1 LLPEEDLVFYIRC
14 GAKALPLLSLF
25 KIRVGWL
32 VEECQPTA
40 VVTKPSASVPPFTF
54 YQWNELEAEMNDAGV
69 ILRFRAQSLGNST
82 PIEMMVMH

>member
-1 LLPEEDLVFYIRC
+1 VFYIRC

-25 KIRVGWL
+25 KIRVRWL

-54 YQWNELEAEMNDAGV
+54 Y
-69 ILRFRAQSLGNST
+69 
-82 PIEMMVMH
+82 